1 MERIIN
7 RGLLHVIEDRRLLPE
22 TQYGFRKNKSTTDVL
37 ITLNSLISEEKK
49 SLQCYYPWTYLKHT
63 TLVGNTAYCENL
75 SSGK

>member
-1 MERIIN
+1 MIEERN
-7 RGLLHVIEDRRLLPE
+7 LLQQ

-49 SLQCYYPWTYLKHT
+49 SIQRYYPWTYLKHT
-63 TLVGNTAYCENL
+63 TLVGNTAYCENS